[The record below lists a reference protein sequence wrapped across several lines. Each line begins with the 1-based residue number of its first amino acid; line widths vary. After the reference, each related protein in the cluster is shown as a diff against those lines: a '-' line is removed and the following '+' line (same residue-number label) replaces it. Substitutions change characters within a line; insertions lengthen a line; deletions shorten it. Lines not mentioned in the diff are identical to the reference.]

1 MNIILKKQYVKKILG
16 LVAVA
21 SFLISPATL
30 VAAEYTIFVQ
40 PVQSEA
46 QTKKAFAP
54 LAKYLA
60 DATGHKFTIKTT
72 LNFVSYWS
80 RMRRPNEFDLVLDA
94 AHFTDYRIK
103 KYGYEVLAKI
113 PDTVSFSLITD
124 EDTLL
129 FDAEELIGKRVAT
142 APSPSLG
149 GVRLAQ
155 LYPNVLRQPV
165 SVPTNNFADAL
176 EKVRKKKIVAAM
188 VPTPLVNGDNTVN
201 TVMTTEPVPHMGLSA
216 SRKVDKNVKNQIR
229 RALVN
234 AHKTK
239 KGQEMLRAVNIAQF
253 ETTSASEYDGF
264 ASLLQDVWG
273 F

>member
-1 MNIILKKQYVKKILG
+1 MTIFYIKQNVKEVLG
-16 LVAVA
+16 LIIVTICLGLPVN
-21 SFLISPATL
+21 LL
-30 VAAEYTIFVQ
+30 AAEYSIFVQ

-80 RMRRPNEFDLVLDA
+80 RMRRQNEFDLVLDA

-103 KYGYEVLAKI
+103 KYGYEVLAKF

-124 EDTLL
+124 ESTLL
-129 FDAEELIGKRVAT
+129 FDAEELIGKKVAS

-149 GVRLAQ
+149 GVRLAEM
-155 LYPNVLRQPV
+155 YPNVLRQPV
-165 SVPTNNFADAL
+165 SIPTNNFADAL
-176 EKVRKKKIVAAM
+176 EKVRKKQIVAAL
-188 VPTPLVNGDNTVN
+188 VPTPLINGDSSVN
-201 TVMTTEPVPHMGLSA
+201 TVMTTQPVPHMGLSA
-216 SRKVDKNVKNQIR
+216 SSKVDKKVKSQIR

-234 AHKTK
+234 AHKTQ

-253 ETTSASEYDGF
+253 ETTSASEYDGY